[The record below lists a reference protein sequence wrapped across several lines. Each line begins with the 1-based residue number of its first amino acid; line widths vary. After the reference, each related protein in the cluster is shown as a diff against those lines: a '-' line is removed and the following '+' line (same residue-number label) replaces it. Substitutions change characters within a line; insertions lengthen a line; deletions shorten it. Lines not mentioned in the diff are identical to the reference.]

1 MGSGAGGGVVTA
13 LPRDS
18 AVDGAWVV
26 IGRFNGLSEVW
37 RGGVFEEEADA
48 LEAFKAHAEQC
59 AADGLSVELLHA
71 ARIEIDRSGL
81 PSVRAPGYRPEPA
94 ASDAD
99 AASYAIANVGDPS
112 LRWSNADGWTDG
124 TDYAVFSA
132 SERGVLSLPIDG
144 AWVPAP
150 TAD

>member
-1 MGSGAGGGVVTA
+1 MNSQKLTEDQRTQLV
-13 LPRDS
+13 
-18 AVDGAWVV
+18 
-26 IGRFNGLSEVW
+26 
-37 RGGVFEEEADA
+37 EELVAD
-48 LEAFKAHAEQC
+48 Q
-59 AADGLSVELLHA
+59 VESD
-71 ARIEIDRSGL
+71 I
-81 PSVRAPGYRPEPA
+81 
-94 ASDAD
+94 DAD

-150 TAD
+150 TAALAAQQGDES